1 MERIKDQIKEGDIVL
16 QQYKIIKKIDTGGMN
31 SNIFLAEDINF
42 NDQEYFSYKN
52 KNVAIKIIDRNN
64 NNISDATWNK
74 FLDECVTSIRLSS
87 IPNIVKTLEA
97 TETED
102 KNQIIIVMEYVD
114 GISLRKYIE
123 KKGSLSVDEAMF
135 IFSKLVKV
143 VKSLHS
149 FSEKIIH
156 RDLKPENIL
165 LSKDLTSLK
174 IIDFG
179 ISSVISFD
187 EIKKDTKILTNETH
201 LYGTYS
207 YLTPDILKSKDHLKI
222 TENFDFY
229 SLGIILYEMIVG
241 DKPFIAENYNDPAII
256 KLPLRYDI
264 PLISDF
270 LPNVSNKV
278 QNIIFRCC
286 ASKKNDIKYRYQ
298 SIEEIKNDVDAYL
311 KNPDQFIDEPLIKKR
326 EERTFQKREAFN
338 LAKEKQNQKFYQH
351 WWFYWVIITFFVI
364 LLLFFV
370 ILLLSFIIF
379 YIY

>member
-52 KNVAIKIIDRNN
+52 KNVAIKIIDRN

-149 FSEKIIH
+149 FGEKIIH

-187 EIKKDTKILTNETH
+187 EIKKDTKVLTNETH

-241 DKPFIAENYNDPAII
+241 DKPFTAENYNDPAII
-256 KLPLRYDI
+256 KLPLKYDI

-311 KNPDQFIDEPLIKKR
+311 KNPEQFIDEPLIKKR

-338 LAKEKQNQKFYQH
+338 LAKEKQNQKFYQQ

-364 LLLFFV
+364 LLL
-370 ILLLSFIIF
+370 SFIIF
-379 YIY
+379 YIF